1 MKVSLALVA
10 AVSTLGLTLPAAGSQ
25 NSSLPVTIANH
36 LAIATFV
43 PKADYHAVDQ
53 WPAVGGPLQ
62 HETGE
67 AVADSDA
74 MGGRAWQVGEGS
86 RPNTAMVYGPYASI
100 PMGDYVAFFRLKRVG
115 PTDSFVVG
123 NVDVA
128 TDNGQ
133 TVINRQQLLA
143 SQLPQNRYVDVP
155 VAFHAPGTEIETR
168 VNWGGDCELRADHVS
183 LYRITNLKG
192 NLMAAQLPTPTES
205 GKPSNVV
212 PVSVHNSYTDIFP
225 RSKTPA
231 QNLDVIDMRGYS
243 SDWQLAMDCLE
254 GLVNREQPRIYL
266 IENPTDVQWLQW
278 MKQKGWIKGWTAYTQ
293 PQQLLNKYKSSFKGA
308 IVFDPLVPASVNVAT
323 ALAGVD
329 DGLAMGP
336 LLADK
341 LHLAVLRD
349 LRGKWQTAA
358 DAYEWEFTNLWP
370 HLSHRVIACSNADQ
384 LFLRDYLVEN
394 RVFTFWISGT
404 QDGTEPT
411 YNPTR
416 ELHLMERLLAKMPAN
431 IPVMSYPYDG
441 VGVGIGEGP
450 GVTLFAQFGKYLV
463 GSTNCSN
470 LSVHS
475 GIELPPFHQP
485 TVAPPPL
492 KKRVYVTWIMSDGD
506 NLPVLTVGNFPQFWQ
521 NPLRG
526 SVPIGWSISPS
537 AALLI
542 PDIADYYYS
551 HATADDEF
559 VGAVSGIGYTYPDSY
574 GVRFDK
580 AAKTKVFSD
589 FLHQTALGYKYMDLN
604 EAWLMNITSPELF
617 ASYARDIPG
626 LKAIFPDYGQR
637 LTSYNDLTT
646 VTERNVPV
654 FHAVGSWSPDWTPQQ
669 AIDNLTAQIKRV
681 VHGVRPAFLQL
692 FGYNWFTRLS
702 ILKGVL
708 HKLGPDY
715 VGVRPDQLTA
725 LYRRYLA
732 EEKVAVIRPGHIAA
746 LPGRTTALHYT
757 LQDTTDAPIAVRVA
771 VTGLHVTHSTLQD
784 VNLQPG
790 IPVAGAA
797 YGMASGAAI
806 KLDITGQDVHRE
818 VVLPVSIVDP
828 HSILG
833 GPAALPSGNL
843 QFTHRY
849 IAVDM
854 GHRTGSAIADPLASS
869 GEAWATAPLPTGSS
883 PDSAYVLYGPYAGLQ
898 PGSYVAM
905 FRIERTGKGTGAL
918 ALLDVST
925 NAGATE
931 LAKRTLQCTELPI
944 GRYAYVPLRFVTDGS
959 AIETRVMWLGGA
971 PLHIDCVDV
980 WRVPANK

>member
-1 MKVSLALVA
+1 MKGNLAIFA
-10 AVSTLGLTLPAAGSQ
+10 AISVLSMAVRAEGSQ
-25 NSSLPVTIANH
+25 SPSLPTSITGH
-36 LAIATFV
+36 LAVATYL
-43 PKADYHAVDQ
+43 PNADYHVVER
-53 WPAVGGPLQ
+53 WSAVGGPLQ
-62 HETGE
+62 HQTGK
-67 AVADSDA
+67 AVTDSDA
-74 MGGRAWQVGEGS
+74 SGGKAWQAGEGS
-86 RPNTAMVYGPYASI
+86 QPNTAMVYGPYA
-100 PMGDYVAFFRLKRVG
+100 PVPVGDYVAFFRLKRVG

-143 SQLPQNRYVDVP
+143 SQLPQDKYVDVP
-155 VAFHAPGTEIETR
+155 VAFHAPGTAIETR
-168 VNWGGDCELRADHVS
+168 VNWGGDCELRADHIS
-183 LYRITNLKG
+183 LYRLSNLKG
-192 NLMAAQLPTPTES
+192 NLVAAQLPTPTES

-212 PVSVHNSYTDIFP
+212 PVGIHSGYTNIFP
-225 RSKTPA
+225 RSNTPA

-243 SDWQLAMDCLE
+243 SDWQLTMDCLE
-254 GLVNREQPRIYL
+254 GLVNRAQPRIYL

-293 PQQLLNKYKSSFKGA
+293 PRALLDKYKSSYRGA

-336 LLADK
+336 LLAGK
-341 LHLAVLRD
+341 LHLNILHD
-349 LRGKWQTAA
+349 LRGKWQTAS
-358 DAYEWEFTNLWP
+358 DAYEWEFDNLWP
-370 HLSHRVIACSNADQ
+370 RLTHRVIACSNADQ

-394 RVFTFWISGT
+394 RVFTFWLSGT
-404 QDGTEPT
+404 EDGTEPT

-475 GIELPPFHQP
+475 GISLPPFHQP

-526 SVPIGWSISPS
+526 SIPIGWSISPS

-551 HATADDEF
+551 HATREDEF

-574 GVRFDK
+574 GVRFEPQ
-580 AAKTKVFSD
+580 AKSKVFND
-589 FLHQTALGYKYMDLN
+589 FLHQTALGYKFMDLN
-604 EAWLMNITSPELF
+604 EAWLMNITSPALF
-617 ASYARDIPG
+617 ASYAREIPE
-626 LKAIFPDYGQR
+626 LKGIFPDYGQR

-654 FHAVGSWSPDWTPQQ
+654 FHAVGSWSPKWTQQQ

-708 HKLGPDY
+708 KKLGPDY
-715 VGVRPDQLTA
+715 VGVRPDQLAA
-725 LYRRYLA
+725 LYTKYLA
-732 EEKVAVIRPGHIAA
+732 LQKVTVILPGHIAA
-746 LPGRTTALHYT
+746 LPGRTTTLHYT
-757 LQDTTDAPIAVRVA
+757 LQDTTTSPLTVKLA
-771 VTGLHVTHSTLQD
+771 VTGLRLTRSTLHQ
-784 VNLQPG
+784 VTLKPG
-790 IPVAGAA
+790 IPVTGVAS
-797 YGMASGAAI
+797 GMATGTTI
-806 KLDITGQDVHRE
+806 KLNLSGDNVHRS
-818 VVLPVSIVDP
+818 VVLPVVNVDP
-828 HSILG
+828 QTILG
-833 GPAALPSGNL
+833 GAAALPPGNL

-854 GHRTGSAIADPLASS
+854 GHRTGKVVPDPLASG
-869 GEAWATAPLPTGSS
+869 GEAWGTVPLAAGAS
-883 PDSAYVLYGPYAGLQ
+883 PDEGYVLYGPYAGLN
-898 PGSYVAM
+898 PGTYVAM
-905 FRIERTGKGTGAL
+905 FRLERAGPGSGEIAK
-918 ALLDVST
+918 LDVST
-925 NAGATE
+925 NNGATE
-931 LAKRTLQCTELPI
+931 LAKRTLQCEQLPQN
-944 GRYAYVPLRFVTDGS
+944 RYVYVPVRFTTDGT
-959 AIETRVMWLGGA
+959 AIETRVFWSGTV

-980 WRVPANK
+980 WRVSVSR